1 MPVAASFL
9 VATLLNLALKQA
21 DVLYVGHLLNHTKA
35 GYYGAAARM
44 ASLVALGLSAADF
57 VYMPRIAALF
67 QQEKKRALQEMLRQ
81 ASRQILLI
89 SVPVIL
95 LLAIAGK
102 MLLGWFG
109 DSFRDA
115 YLPLVILLA
124 GQAVNAAT
132 GMVGGVLS
140 MTGHHRIFVLFNL
153 VAFLVQ
159 LTLSWLLIPSFGM
172 TGAAIATST
181 ALIALNLLGY
191 TYLRRKLD
199 LVASV

>member
-1 MPVAASFL
+1 
-9 VATLLNLALKQA
+9 
-21 DVLYVGHLLNHTKA
+21 
-35 GYYGAAARM
+35 
-44 ASLVALGLSAADF
+44 
-57 VYMPRIAALF
+57 
-67 QQEKKRALQEMLRQ
+67 MLRQ

-115 YLPLVILLA
+115 YLPGDPA
-124 GQAVNAAT
+124 RRSGGQCSYRHGRRCVEHDRA
-132 GMVGGVLS
+132 S
-140 MTGHHRIFVLFNL
+140 PHFVLFNL

-191 TYLRRKLD
+191 TYLRRKARPGGFRLNNARRFD
-199 LVASV
+199 

>member
-1 MPVAASFL
+1 
-9 VATLLNLALKQA
+9 
-21 DVLYVGHLLNHTKA
+21 
-35 GYYGAAARM
+35 
-44 ASLVALGLSAADF
+44 
-57 VYMPRIAALF
+57 
-67 QQEKKRALQEMLRQ
+67 
-81 ASRQILLI
+81 
-89 SVPVIL
+89 
-95 LLAIAGK
+95 
-102 MLLGWFG
+102 
-109 DSFRDA
+109 
-115 YLPLVILLA
+115 
-124 GQAVNAAT
+124 
-132 GMVGGVLS
+132 GGVLS

>member
-1 MPVAASFL
+1 
-9 VATLLNLALKQA
+9 
-21 DVLYVGHLLNHTKA
+21 
-35 GYYGAAARM
+35 
-44 ASLVALGLSAADF
+44 
-57 VYMPRIAALF
+57 
-67 QQEKKRALQEMLRQ
+67 MLRQ

-191 TYLRRKLD
+191 SYLRRKLD